1 MLISLQIKSDIELVK
16 NQINALIADKKEV
29 PAELQARLATL
40 LDQYDVAVAD
50 EAGRKHEGGKDMT
63 ITKKELNAALKKF
76 LRHDSKELD
85 DLLQAYR
92 TQNGIMD
99 AGQTGAAAADGGAT
113 IPTELLPLVEVNRQ
127 RVDLRPYTSVV
138 AVGSRSGKIPVINY
152 DQAIELKSFDENA
165 AIDQTQ
171 KGAFTEVAYNLASKG
186 AIIPV
191 SRELIMDS
199 EADIVSIVTNLFNNV
214 YIKAVAADITK
225 AVTGDSTV
233 AKTTI
238 TDVATV
244 ATLDA
249 IKAAIINCPLD
260 AGANAITVMN
270 QKTFAKLAVAKD
282 KQDRYLLARDGN
294 NSTIRMIEGRPVVV
308 CENASLADNNII
320 VGDFSTI
327 YHIARPALEVESS
340 EQAGF
345 TTNSVLVRAICRFQD
360 VPVYNACM
368 SILAPTAPTAG

>member
-1 MLISLQIKSDIELVK
+1 MMLVSLEKKAEIQDLKGQIE
-16 NQINALIADKKEV
+16 ALIADKKVV
-29 PAELQARLATL
+29 PVELQAKLGDL
-40 LDQYDVAVAD
+40 MNQYDKALED
-50 EAGRKHEGGKDMT
+50 EALRKNEGGKPME
-63 ITKKELNAALKKF
+63 ITAKDLNGALKKY
-76 LRHDSKELD
+76 LRHDRKELD
-85 DLLQAYR
+85 DLLATWN
-92 TQNGIMD
+92 TQHGIMD
-99 AGQTGAAAADGGAT
+99 AGQVGSNTVDGGVT

-127 RVDLRPYTSVV
+127 RVDLRPYTTVV

-171 KGAFTEVAYNLASKG
+171 KGVFTEAAYNLASKG

-225 AVTGDSTV
+225 AVTGDSAV
-233 AKTTI
+233 AKETI

-260 AGANAITVMN
+260 AGANAITLMN

-368 SILAPTAPTAG
+368 TLLATTE